1 MSGMADERTDVE
13 ALLREIRDAQ
23 RELLAE
29 YRRVANESLAMQ
41 REALEGQKLAI
52 AQQRQSVE
60 AQMRYG
66 RVYRASILVI
76 VPLIGFV
83 LWLIVKLAARIL

>member
-1 MSGMADERTDVE
+1 MSDDASEAT

-41 REALEGQKLAI
+41 RDAFEAQRTAV
-52 AQQRQSVE
+52 AQQRKAVE
-60 AQMRYG
+60 AQLQYG
-66 RVYRASILVI
+66 RIYRISILVL
-76 VPLIGFV
+76 VPIIGFV
-83 LWLIVKLAARIL
+83 LWLIVRLAGRIM